1 MLTDKAKKF
10 DANPNNFPPPSN
22 EKKPEAS
29 EKKASNVLPLDRH
42 KQHTGKFK
50 LSDKAHAAGNEAPNG
65 NGNGTETVEIKSR
78 MEAILARMKSRTAV
92 VESPEPETSG
102 HEPSGEQLERR
113 RAAIIAIAR
122 EAEVR
127 AREAA
132 DTFRQAET
140 KLMQAEARLK
150 EETELR
156 MLAEQR
162 VIRIEEK
169 SRQIEEHSRQIEE
182 KFKQIED
189 ESRQWLDAAQAE
201 EARRKEA
208 EKTKAELEV
217 QLKQETE
224 ARLLAEELRA
234 EAEGKVEAAGLAVA
248 DAKQAAKEAEAKVQ
262 IAEEAARAAESLI
275 YEADEIARR
284 MEARCHAAEADL
296 QRETE
301 LRTLAEQM
309 LKELANAGPHL
320 NWDHL
325 EAAFAQAAAAPVGLP
340 ADLPGL
346 AEGGSAESREALQ
359 QLRAQVEA
367 EQKARVAAEQSRAEA
382 EAKAHEMETK
392 LRKAEEKYRTTENGY
407 KKVLR
412 KQEEE
417 LRTMSEQVVRNN
429 DSGAVPAAAPAEN
442 DELFL
447 ELTKPNLT
455 RAKLKL
461 VGYGVFITL
470 LVLVLVWLGVAAFQQ
485 LS

>member
-10 DANPNNFPPPSN
+10 DANPTNFPSPSN
-22 EKKPEAS
+22 
-29 EKKASNVLPLDRH
+29 EKKASNVLPLERH
-42 KQHTGKFK
+42 KQNTGKFK
-50 LSDKAHAAGNEAPNG
+50 LSEMAHAAGNEAPNG

-78 MEAILARMKSRTAV
+78 MEAILARMKSRTAG
-92 VESPEPETSG
+92 VESLEPVPSE
-102 HEPSGEQLERR
+102 HEPSGEELERR

-140 KLMQAEARLK
+140 KLVQAEAKLK

-182 KFKQIED
+182 KFKQIEE
-189 ESRQWLDAAQAE
+189 ESRQWLDTAQAE
-201 EARRKEA
+201 EARRKEV
-208 EKTKAELEV
+208 EKAKAELEI
-217 QLKQETE
+217 QLKQETD
-224 ARLLAEELRA
+224 ARMLAEELRA
-234 EAEGKVEAAGLAVA
+234 EAEGKVEAAGQAVA
-248 DAKQAAKEAEAKVQ
+248 DAKQATKEAEAKVLV
-262 IAEEAARAAESLI
+262 AEEAARAAESLI
-275 YEADEIARR
+275 YEADEIARQ
-284 MEARCHAAEADL
+284 MEARCHAAEANL

-301 LRTLAEQM
+301 LRALAEQM
-309 LKELANAGPHL
+309 LKELASAGPHLDL

-325 EAAFAQAAAAPVGLP
+325 EAALAQAASGPVGLP
-340 ADLPGL
+340 ADLPVL
-346 AEGGSAESREALQ
+346 AEDGSAESREVLQ
-359 QLRAQVEA
+359 QLRAQIEA
-367 EQKARVAAEQSRAEA
+367 EQKARVAAEQARAEA
-382 EAKAHEMETK
+382 EAKSHEMETK

-429 DSGAVPAAAPAEN
+429 DSGAVPAATLVEN

-461 VGYGVFITL
+461 VSYGIFITL
-470 LVLVLVWLGVAAFQQ
+470 LVLALVWLGVAAFHQ